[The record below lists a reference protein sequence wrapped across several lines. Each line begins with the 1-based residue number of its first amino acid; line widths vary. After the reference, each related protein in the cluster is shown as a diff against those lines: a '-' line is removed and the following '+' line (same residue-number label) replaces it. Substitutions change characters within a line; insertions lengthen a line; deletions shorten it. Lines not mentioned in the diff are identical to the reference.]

1 METTANQQTY
11 KNYIL
16 LWSGQL
22 FSILGSLIVQFVL
35 LVWVVD
41 VTGNMFM
48 VALAN
53 FFYLFPILII
63 TPIAG
68 VWADRYD
75 RKLIIIV
82 VDSIQAYL
90 TVLLTIFFLLNAE
103 NVELVFIF
111 MGLRSIFQSFHS
123 PAIMAILPSM
133 VPKDNLSRMNGIN
146 FFFTGIIN
154 LIGAPIAATFLFFF
168 PIKIILWIDVLTFLI
183 ALIPLLLVGV
193 PKVNIQNSINEKNS
207 FIQDLKVGLGA
218 LHKVPGL
225 LKMLF
230 VAMLFNFLLQ
240 PLFVLMTYYIKIFHG
255 GSNFELAFISMS
267 LEGSTLIGAIL
278 VSVKK
283 QWNHKILIIFI
294 GLLMAATGYLL
305 YALAPVKAYAM
316 MGLGMILIGI
326 LLPVIN
332 TLFITIVQSIIPQ
345 DKMGRVGSII
355 QVASMVISPLGA
367 IISGP
372 LGEIFGINYL
382 YIYCA
387 TLAILITITM
397 YSFTNLRHIN
407 YDLVQFEV
415 AE

>member
-1 METTANQQTY
+1 MEEIANQNTY
-11 KNYIL
+11 KSYIF

-22 FSILGSLIVQFVL
+22 FSLLGSSIIQFVL

-41 VTGNMFM
+41 VTGSMSM

-75 RKLIIIV
+75 RRIIILIA
-82 VDSIQAYL
+82 DSIQAYL
-90 TVLLTIFFLLNAE
+90 TVLLTIFFLLDAATIE
-103 NVELVFIF
+103 IVFIF
-111 MGLRSIFQSFHS
+111 MGLRSIFQSIHS
-123 PAIMAILPSM
+123 PTIMAIFPSM

-168 PIKIILWIDVLTFLI
+168 PIKIILWIDVLTFFI
-183 ALIPLLLVGV
+183 ALVPLLLVSV
-193 PKVNIQNSINEKNS
+193 PKVHIQNSINEKNS
-207 FIQDLKVGLGA
+207 LIQELKLGLGTI
-218 LHKVPGL
+218 HKVPGL
-225 LKMLF
+225 LKILF

-255 GSNFELAFISMS
+255 GSNFELALISMS
-267 LEGSTLIGAIL
+267 IEGSTLIGAIL

-283 QWNHKILIIFI
+283 QWNHKMFVCFF
-294 GLLMAATGYLL
+294 GLLVASTGYLL
-305 YALAPVKAYAM
+305 YALAPIKAYAI
-316 MGLGMILIGI
+316 MGLGMVLIGI

-332 TLFITIVQSIIPQ
+332 TLLITIVQSIIPH
-345 DKMGRVGSII
+345 DKMGRVSSII
-355 QVASMVISPLGA
+355 QVISMVIAPVGA

-372 LGEIFGINYL
+372 LGEVFGINYL
-382 YIYCA
+382 YIYSA
-387 TLAILITITM
+387 ILALLITIIM
-397 YSFTNLRHIN
+397 YSFSNLRHIN
-407 YDLVQFEV
+407 YDEIQIEF